1 MQLQNKV
8 ATPPQPGPATQT
20 SSQNSTLINLYLHG
34 PWFYGLD
41 LPGWDCVTR
50 NDVFGRFVV
59 WTTFIHMV
67 EIIHLEAACSDTFQ
81 RNKYF
86 SKMEIILTHSPLPYT
101 VSGVLVT
108 AQSAVPFSVLKKH
121 FPIALRLW
129 VNLSTGNPLPNL
141 INLIDVVLITSFIFL
156 WKSYKL
162 LFFAMPS
169 RMVFIQ
175 FIVVIVDISY

>member
-1 MQLQNKV
+1 
-8 ATPPQPGPATQT
+8 
-20 SSQNSTLINLYLHG
+20 
-34 PWFYGLD
+34 
-41 LPGWDCVTR
+41 
-50 NDVFGRFVV
+50 
-59 WTTFIHMV
+59 
-67 EIIHLEAACSDTFQ
+67 
-81 RNKYF
+81 
-86 SKMEIILTHSPLPYT
+86 MEIILTRSPLLYT

-108 AQSAVPFSVLKKH
+108 AQSVPSSVLKKH

-129 VNLSTGNPLPNL
+129 VNLSTGNSLANL
-141 INLIDVVLITSFIFL
+141 INLIDVAFITSFIFL